1 MHDRIAELPRTIGV
15 RPEQPAK
22 PVVTPNFSLTV
33 AGHAATAVGAAALG
47 GLLALPVT
55 AAAGGVA
62 VVGAAGAGGLL
73 AFAIVDYLSTVLTL
87 GWFGT
92 GIGSRE
98 MRKALTDRP
107 DGTELPTVGIP
118 VHTYLN
124 RQRLAV
130 YFRQV
135 PPQLPV
141 SCAECDDS
149 GVLRVVGGR
158 WPGDGLEW
166 KLSADDARRFVES
179 GELELVVDG
188 SADQEVAARL
198 GSFQP
203 GRT

>member
-1 MHDRIAELPRTIGV
+1 
-15 RPEQPAK
+15 
-22 PVVTPNFSLTV
+22 VTPNFSLTV
-33 AGHAATAVGAAALG
+33 AGHAANAVGAAALV

-55 AAAGGVA
+55 AAAGG
-62 VVGAAGAGGLL
+62 GGLL
-73 AFAIVDYLSTVLTL
+73 AVAIVDYLSTVLTL

-92 GIGSRE
+92 GMGSRE
-98 MRKALTDRP
+98 ARKALTDRP

-118 VHTYLN
+118 VSTNLN

-141 SCAECDDS
+141 GCVETDAD
-149 GVLRVVGGR
+149 GVVRVVGGH
-158 WPGDGLEW
+158 WPGDGLQW

-179 GELELVVDG
+179 GELELVPDG
-188 SADQEVAARL
+188 SADHEVAARL